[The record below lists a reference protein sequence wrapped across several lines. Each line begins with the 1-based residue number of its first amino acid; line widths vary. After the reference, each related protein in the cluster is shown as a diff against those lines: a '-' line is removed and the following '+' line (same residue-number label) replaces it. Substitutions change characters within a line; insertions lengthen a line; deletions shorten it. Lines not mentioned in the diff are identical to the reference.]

1 MGALFH
7 HPPVSTY
14 AGSPGEA
21 PSSGSPVMGLGC
33 AHGVSGEAPFLHH
46 GRAGRTQHVGLNA
59 EPLWP
64 YASFLML
71 PVGLTPVLCSLGH
84 LRGCLSSA
92 PREGCLFPHPPL
104 LSAVEGWSG
113 WDAEKSITWGK
124 GKIISFL
131 TDRSDL
137 SFKTPAGGKWH
148 NLP

>member
-1 MGALFH
+1 MPVPWGKPL
-7 HPPVSTY
+7 PPGPPLRGWAVPMESVAKPHFSTT
-14 AGSPGEA
+14 G
-21 PSSGSPVMGLGC
+21 
-33 AHGVSGEAPFLHH
+33 
-46 GRAGRTQHVGLNA
+46 AGRTQHVGLNA
-59 EPLWP
+59 EPLRP

-71 PVGLTPVLCSLGH
+71 PIGLTPVLCSLGH
-84 LRGCLSSA
+84 LHGCLSSA

-104 LSAVEGWSG
+104 LSAVEGRSG